1 MSKPILMN
9 IPYWYF
15 PNSFSSEELIQLHDI
30 FSQTSVDDVEDRAAG
45 GVTKTAKVK
54 MSIWNN
60 FKVPFASLE
69 QAFLRVNQHNFGYNI
84 WPQYDANYV
93 RLNEYSSQ
101 HKGEYSWHCDGSNN
115 PNYDIKFTMLI
126 NASLEPYQGGKF
138 FIFGNGGKQEVKE
151 LEQPGNVV
159 ILKSN
164 IPHKVTPVTKGKRHS
179 ITLFYS
185 GPKFQ

>member
-1 MSKPILMN
+1 MVTNLT
-9 IPYWYF
+9 YWYF
-15 PNSFSSEELIQLHDI
+15 PNIFPREELLQLHDI
-30 FSQTSVDDVEDRAAG
+30 FAQKSVEDVKDEAAV
-45 GVTKTAKVK
+45 GVTKIARVK
-54 MSIWNN
+54 MSLWNN
-60 FKVPFASLE
+60 FKVPFAPLE
-69 QAFLRVNQHNFGYNI
+69 QAFLRVNQDNFGYNI

-101 HKGEYSWHCDGSNN
+101 HKGEYGWHCDGSNSAT
-115 PNYDIKFTMLI
+115 YDIKFTMLV

-138 FIFGNGGKQEVKE
+138 VIFGNTGEQEVKE

-179 ITLFYS
+179 IVLFYS
-185 GPKFQ
+185 GPRFQ